1 MINKE
6 VLAKKIVVTGGGSG
20 GHISSAKSIIDE
32 LDKHFILNEN
42 NFLYIGSDLGMEGE
56 KPGNSLEMKIFK
68 NENFKQLYIRGGK
81 LQRRFTFRTIYLF
94 LRTFSKFF
102 KIIKMI

>member
-68 NENFKQLYIRGGK
+68 NENL
-81 LQRRFTFRTIYLF
+81 
-94 LRTFSKFF
+94 
-102 KIIKMI
+102 KIFVQATKSVAP